1 MFRNCN
7 FDFVTPRRQTCPE
20 PDPDFRFTKMLPR
33 KSESYTGRDY
43 SIVCQVNDHR
53 APVRWFKGE
62 QELPENKF
70 ERFLVTKDFIGNC
83 KLTVIDPRKED
94 SAVYKCIIDGTKSV
108 TKGAVKFEGR
118 DKESGGGG
126 GGVAAAE
133 ADATPKK
140 LLLRSLF

>member
-1 MFRNCN
+1 MF
-7 FDFVTPRRQTCPE
+7 QTLGNIQNRV
-20 PDPDFRFTKMLPR
+20 FNSK
-33 KSESYTGRDY
+33 
-43 SIVCQVNDHR
+43 
-53 APVRWFKGE
+53 
-62 QELPENKF
+62 
-70 ERFLVTKDFIGNC
+70 VTKDFIGNC